1 MNDENKII
9 SRILEKESSS
19 LEKENK
25 EITNKIEQLEQE
37 IRDLKLTRELK
48 SEQIAA
54 IQRHIYGLG
63 GNY

>member
-19 LEKENK
+19 LEQDNK
-25 EITNKIEQLEQE
+25 RITTQIEQLEQE

>member
-25 EITNKIEQLEQE
+25 EITNQIGRLEQE

-63 GNY
+63 GSY